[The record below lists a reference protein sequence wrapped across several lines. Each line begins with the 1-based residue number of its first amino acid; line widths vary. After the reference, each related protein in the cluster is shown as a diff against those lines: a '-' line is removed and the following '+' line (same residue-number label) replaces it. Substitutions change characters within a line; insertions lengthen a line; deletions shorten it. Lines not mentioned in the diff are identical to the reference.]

1 MALASPPLDFILSIQ
16 KHIDFPPI
24 LFTFRTLI
32 QHLILCHSLLLLPSV
47 FPSTRVF
54 SQELALCIRRPK
66 YWSFSFSS
74 LASEYSGLIPF
85 RINWF
90 DLLEIKETLKSLQH
104 HSSKASILWCSAFF
118 VVQL

>member
-1 MALASPPLDFILSIQ
+1 MALAFPPLDFILSIQ
-16 KHIDFPPI
+16 KHIDLPPI

-32 QHLILCHSLLLLPSV
+32 QHLILCHSFLLLPSV

-54 SQELALCIRRPK
+54 SKELALCIRQPK

-90 DLLEIKETLKSLQH
+90 DLEIKETLKSLLQH
-104 HSSKASILWCSAFF
+104 HS
-118 VVQL
+118 